1 MKIAIIESVAAAP
14 HLETSGEIA
23 LSLNK
28 KNKVS
33 FFWAGYALPWNDWD
47 LDFYRKFL
55 GGSYENKIIKFKE
68 ALLNQGIQID
78 EPNFK
83 LNYDK
88 LYKWSDKF
96 QGDLKLLK
104 KYKYDNVYLGAGAAS
119 SIISFLKNEN
129 VNTDKYRKEIR
140 NLLFSSAIVYER
152 TKKYLTVNKFNRI
165 YTFNNRFATCYPI
178 ICAANNLNIKTIRHE
193 RGSDISKYELY
204 EKDVHN
210 MELTKKSFDNYWK
223 KNKKFNKISKS
234 KKYFLN
240 KRIGVNGNNKSSKS
254 YISDQIKGYLPE
266 LPKNKRIVTFF
277 TSRDYE
283 KASIVDMEFN
293 QFKVFKKFKKIINK
307 FNDIHLVIR
316 VHPSLS
322 DKKSYDDDDWMKY
335 SNKNT
340 TVIQSYEK
348 FDTYSLL
355 FKSDIV
361 VTYTSS
367 IIVESAYIGL
377 PSVSL
382 GEFWWTGL
390 KIVEEPKNSNIL
402 NKILSKNYVFRKP
415 NKLNCLKIA
424 NYFLNY
430 GIKFKYYSP
439 ETLTK
444 GKLMGKYIS
453 WKPDYLIFLEKIGF
467 INLLK
472 NLFNLF
478 SK

>member
-23 LSLNK
+23 LSLKK

-47 LDFYRKFL
+47 LGFYLKLL
-55 GGSYENKIIKFKE
+55 GGSYENKINKFKE
-68 ALLNQGIQID
+68 VLSDQGVQID
-78 EPNFK
+78 EPNLK
-83 LNYDK
+83 INYNK

-104 KYKYDNVYLGAGAAS
+104 KYKYDNIYLGAGAAS

-152 TKKYLTVNKFNRI
+152 TKKYLIENKFDKI

-223 KNKKFNKISKS
+223 KNKKFNKILKS

-240 KRIGVNGNNKSSKS
+240 KRIGVDGNNKSSKS
-254 YISDQIKGYLPE
+254 YISNQIKGYLPE

-293 QFKVFKKFKKIINK
+293 QFKVFKKFKKTINK
-307 FNDIHLVIR
+307 FNDVHLVIR

-367 IIVESAYIGL
+367 IIVESAYFGL
-377 PSVSL
+377 PSISL

-390 KIVEEPKNSNIL
+390 KIVEEPRSI
-402 NKILSKNYVFRKP
+402 NKLKKMLSKGYVFKKRDK
-415 NKLNCLKIA
+415 KGCLKIA
-424 NYFLNY
+424 NYFLNF
-430 GIKFKYYSP
+430 GIKFKYYFPIS
-439 ETLTK
+439 ETRGKFLGEYLT
-444 GKLMGKYIS
+444 
-453 WKPDYLIFLEKIGF
+453 WKPKFLTILEKNKFFNIV
-467 INLLK
+467 K
-472 NLFNLF
+472 NLIL
-478 SK
+478 SRI

>member
-129 VNTDKYRKEIR
+129 VNTDKYRKIR

-152 TKKYLTVNKFNRI
+152 TKKYLTVNKFNKI

-193 RGSDISKYELY
+193 RE
-204 EKDVHN
+204 E
-210 MELTKKSFDNYWK
+210 
-223 KNKKFNKISKS
+223 
-234 KKYFLN
+234 
-240 KRIGVNGNNKSSKS
+240 
-254 YISDQIKGYLPE
+254 
-266 LPKNKRIVTFF
+266 
-277 TSRDYE
+277 
-283 KASIVDMEFN
+283 
-293 QFKVFKKFKKIINK
+293 
-307 FNDIHLVIR
+307 VI
-316 VHPSLS
+316 
-322 DKKSYDDDDWMKY
+322 
-335 SNKNT
+335 
-340 TVIQSYEK
+340 
-348 FDTYSLL
+348 
-355 FKSDIV
+355 
-361 VTYTSS
+361 
-367 IIVESAYIGL
+367 
-377 PSVSL
+377 
-382 GEFWWTGL
+382 
-390 KIVEEPKNSNIL
+390 
-402 NKILSKNYVFRKP
+402 
-415 NKLNCLKIA
+415 
-424 NYFLNY
+424 
-430 GIKFKYYSP
+430 
-439 ETLTK
+439 
-444 GKLMGKYIS
+444 
-453 WKPDYLIFLEKIGF
+453 
-467 INLLK
+467 
-472 NLFNLF
+472 
-478 SK
+478 

>member
-1 MKIAIIESVAAAP
+1 ME
-14 HLETSGEIA
+14 
-23 LSLNK
+23 K
-28 KNKVS
+28 K
-33 FFWAGYALPWNDWD
+33 
-47 LDFYRKFL
+47 
-55 GGSYENKIIKFKE
+55 
-68 ALLNQGIQID
+68 
-78 EPNFK
+78 
-83 LNYDK
+83 
-88 LYKWSDKF
+88 
-96 QGDLKLLK
+96 
-104 KYKYDNVYLGAGAAS
+104 
-119 SIISFLKNEN
+119 
-129 VNTDKYRKEIR
+129 
-140 NLLFSSAIVYER
+140 
-152 TKKYLTVNKFNRI
+152 
-165 YTFNNRFATCYPI
+165 
-178 ICAANNLNIKTIRHE
+178 
-193 RGSDISKYELY
+193 
-204 EKDVHN
+204 
-210 MELTKKSFDNYWK
+210 
-223 KNKKFNKISKS
+223 KKFNKISKS

-402 NKILSKNYVFRKP
+402 YKILSKLCV
-415 NKLNCLKIA
+415 
-424 NYFLNY
+424 
-430 GIKFKYYSP
+430 
-439 ETLTK
+439 
-444 GKLMGKYIS
+444 
-453 WKPDYLIFLEKIGF
+453 
-467 INLLK
+467 
-472 NLFNLF
+472 
-478 SK
+478 